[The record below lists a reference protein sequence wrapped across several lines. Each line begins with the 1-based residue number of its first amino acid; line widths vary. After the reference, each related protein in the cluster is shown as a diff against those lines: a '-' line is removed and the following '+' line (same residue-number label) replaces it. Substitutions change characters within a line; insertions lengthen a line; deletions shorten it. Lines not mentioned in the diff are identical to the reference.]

1 MKWTLMSFIMSYPN
15 ASNEMDLDV
24 FYNELSQS

>member
-1 MKWTLMSFIMSYPN
+1 MKWTSMSFIMSYPKV
-15 ASNEMDLDV
+15 SNEMDLDV